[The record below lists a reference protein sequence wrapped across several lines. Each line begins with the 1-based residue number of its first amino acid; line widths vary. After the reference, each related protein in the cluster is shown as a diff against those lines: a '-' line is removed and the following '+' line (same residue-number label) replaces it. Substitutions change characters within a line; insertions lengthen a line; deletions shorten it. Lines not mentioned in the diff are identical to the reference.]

1 MNDPINLES
10 GQLFYADLLRDGG
23 SAIIIIDM
31 TTHQIS
37 LRVMRSIAEQ
47 TGPHHNAIE
56 ISINNQIIK
65 RVTTNSAIIGL
76 DAFLRNNHDQLD
88 PRVIAAFAS
97 ARR

>member
-1 MNDPINLES
+1 MNDPVNLES
-10 GQLFYADLLRDGG
+10 GQLLYTDLLRDGG
-23 SAIIIIDM
+23 SAIVIIDM

-47 TGPHHNAIE
+47 LGPHYNAIE
-56 ISINNQIIK
+56 ITINNQIIK
-65 RVTTNSAIIGL
+65 RVTTISAISGFE
-76 DAFLRNNHDQLD
+76 AFLRNNHDQLD